1 MHSFLKE
8 EGPCPPLLDPLK
20 DLRINTFD
28 VVQKIKE
35 ADRLRDKL
43 KGAAPSIN
51 PLFMK
56 QVSISWL
63 ARRQLSYV
71 NDLRQSYIKYFCT
84 QFECAGKKANLYK
97 KASELK
103 FSLSEDSLR
112 LLPEYK
118 SREKVCVS
126 LFLSGCW

>member
-20 DLRINTFD
+20 DLRINTFE

-35 ADRLRDKL
+35 ADRLREKL
-43 KGAAPSIN
+43 KEAAPSMN

-63 ARRQLSYV
+63 EDTFHVLMTKDNHISSTFV
-71 NDLRQSYIKYFCT
+71 L
-84 QFECAGKKANLYK
+84 
-97 KASELK
+97 
-103 FSLSEDSLR
+103 SLSLLGKR
-112 LLPEYK
+112 LIYI
-118 SREKVCVS
+118 RRRVS
-126 LFLSGCW
+126 